1 MRWIDNVKQYF
12 FVLWELTKR
21 ELKRKY
27 ARSFFGILWSS
38 IYPLF
43 RMILVVLLFSTIF
56 DKGIDRYPAYYFV
69 GFLMYEFFTTATSN
83 SLTTLKDNRD
93 LLIKSKLP
101 RELLVLSR
109 VLTAFVNF
117 LLGCIPFAL
126 VLVVYDAQ
134 FSFYYAYVPIIL
146 ILFVAFT
153 AGISYMLSIWYVFR
167 RDAKNIWMN
176 FTMIMRF
183 FIALFYH
190 ITWVSKGVQ
199 AFIRNNPIYGFIYT
213 CRNYLVYGEKVETF
227 YLWEIGIW
235 TGVIFILGFLIFRKY
250 ENEVVI
256 HL

>member
-1 MRWIDNVKQYF
+1 MRWVNNVKQYF

-27 ARSFFGILWSS
+27 ARSFFGILWSC

-43 RMILVVLLFSTIF
+43 RMVLVVWLFSTIF
-56 DKGIDRYPAYYFV
+56 DKGINRYPAYYFV
-69 GFLMYEFFTTATSN
+69 GYLLYEFFITATQN

-109 VLTAFVNF
+109 VLTAFVNMI
-117 LLGCIPFAL
+117 LGCIPFAL
-126 VLVVYDAQ
+126 VLAIYRAKVTA
-134 FSFYYAYVPIIL
+134 YYAYVPIVL
-146 ILFVAFT
+146 ILFLIFT
-153 AGISYMLSIWYVFR
+153 AGISFMLSIWYVFR
-167 RDAKNIWMN
+167 RDAKNIWNN

-190 ITWVSKGVQ
+190 ISWVSDGVQ

-213 CRNYLVYGEKVETF
+213 CRNYLIYGEKVETF
-227 YLWEIGIW
+227 YLAEIGVW
-235 TGVIFILGFLIFRKY
+235 TVLVFALGFLIFRKY
-250 ENEVVI
+250 ENEVVV